1 MNPSPKY
8 AQSPITEAILD
19 VKVTIA
25 SNDVL
30 SKLEEVSLTVKE
42 NYPYMGEIRAV
53 EIENQIKGRESVE
66 ANLQQNLLGY
76 NCRSKDQQQ
85 TFQIRLNGFSFSRF
99 QPYDSWEN
107 YQTEARKLWDIYQSI
122 IQPETIDQIKL
133 RYVNRLNIPLPIND
147 LKEYFLTIPEVSPS
161 LPQELSSYF
170 MQLQIPQTDLEGI
183 VILNQA
189 TISSPNPNV
198 ISILLDIDLVKE
210 INLIDN
216 QSFQLWDSLDRM
228 HYRIYEIFEACITDK
243 TRRLIN

>member
-1 MNPSPKY
+1 MNPPPKY

-19 VKVTIA
+19 VRVTLA

-42 NYPYMGEIRAV
+42 NYPYVGNIRMV
-53 EIENQIKGRESVE
+53 EIENQIQGRESVE
-66 ANLQQNLLGY
+66 ANLQQNLVGY
-76 NCRSKDQQQ
+76 NYSSKDQKQN
-85 TFQIRLNGFSFSRF
+85 FQIRLNGFSFSRF

-107 YQTEARKLWDIYQSI
+107 YQNEARKLWGIYQSI

-133 RYVNRLNIPLPIND
+133 RYVNRLNIPLPISD
-147 LKEYFLTIPEVSPS
+147 LKEYLLTVPEVSS
-161 LPQELSSYF
+161 DLPQGLSSYF

-189 TISSPNPNV
+189 TVSPPNPNV
-198 ISILLDIDLVKE
+198 ISILLDIDLVKK

-216 QSFQLWDSLDRM
+216 ETFQLWDSLNKM